1 MKITKVEI
9 NRINELAL
17 KEKKEGLTPKEK
29 AEQQMLRKAYIKAFK
44 ENLKIQLDSI
54 TILDAIHNL
63 DEEELDELEEKE
75 N

>member
-1 MKITKVEI
+1 
-9 NRINELAL
+9 
-17 KEKKEGLTPKEK
+17 
-29 AEQQMLRKAYIKAFK
+29 MLRKAYIKAFK

-63 DEEELDELEEKE
+63 DEEELDELEEDLETEKKLTDEEKE